1 MHENIEETF
10 KTLGLTPEE
19 IEKSKEVHNLGL
31 QIEKKLRGG
40 VLKMKKYK
48 KTKRTQKIKG
58 GSQVGTVLTL
68 SGTIINIFYG
78 QQMSWLYWIAFN
90 VAWPNIVDYIDK
102 YMDGTVLKDSEVFKI
117 CNGIAYFIPPL
128 LLQFFMKVCKNDA
141 VVLAADLAKV
151 TEKLKVSEKDLA
163 NASSYYASL
172 NNYNALTNT
181 VHLNDAARRAAID
194 LAKSTSKTAADNLA
208 SLSTNPSIPL
218 NPNGVEVVGFFR
230 NLYNLAMT
238 SVTSNPAATGGIVL
252 SMAVIA
258 FMGYYLKIRISG
270 SKDKNLDLDKTLYMN
285 HNRRI
290 LIMKAQ
296 LRKARNQE
304 NQIAQEE
311 REYDSKLKEQLRNLS
326 VGTTKEEG
334 KEDEKKRKRQW
345 HKFVKRG
352 FDTNEMYQQGDFL
365 TESKRRHSST
375 RKKSKKHSEP
385 IEEIDEIDEYKP

>member
-10 KTLGLTPEE
+10 KTLGLTP
-19 IEKSKEVHNLGL
+19 EVHNLGL

-58 GSQVGTVLTL
+58 GSQVGAVLKL

-78 QQMSWLYWIAFN
+78 QEMSWLYWIAFN
-90 VAWPNIVDYIDK
+90 VGWPNIVDYIDK

-117 CNGIAYFIPPL
+117 CDNLAYFIPPL

-141 VVLAADLAKV
+141 VVLAADLAKTV
-151 TEKLKVSEKDLA
+151 DKLKVSEKDLA

-194 LAKSTSKTAADNLA
+194 LAESTSKKAANNLA
-208 SLSTNPSIPL
+208 ILSTKPSISLHPDKT
-218 NPNGVEVVGFFR
+218 EVVGFFR
-230 NLYNLAMT
+230 NLYNLAMTSVT

-365 TESKRRHSST
+365 TETKRRRDSST